1 MGGEIRAFGVAWY
14 RQEDYAKIKKIM
26 VDHRKLPDTYKKW
39 LKSAEQ
45 TVNQIGGHGHIVEKV
60 YIDPDTFP
68 AWCRA
73 RGLDID
79 ADARMRFA
87 NEAVIVKYRNQ
98 S

>member
-1 MGGEIRAFGVAWY
+1 MTNQIRATGIAWY

-39 LKSAEQ
+39 LKSAKNTLDHLVAQ
-45 TVNQIGGHGHIVEKV
+45 GHLVEKA

-68 AWCRA
+68 DWCGQ
-73 RGLDID
+73 RGLDVD
-79 ADARMRFA
+79 AKARMDFA
-87 NEAVIVKYRNQ
+87 NEFVAIKYRNQ